1 MNCVICLT
9 ELVSSNDSLEHIIPA
24 SVGGKLKKRGVL
36 CRACNNTAG
45 EDWDS
50 DLARQLNFFSVT
62 FDVVRER
69 GPAPPEKVQT
79 SNGGEL
85 LLHPGK
91 PMTQVSPVF
100 KSTQLPGCI
109 AYEIQARSMDE
120 AKAMV
125 KKLARRHPD
134 LDVEAVLAS
143 AQISNDLLDGYI
155 HVSTDFAGV
164 LAGRSIV
171 KSALCWAALQGVPA
185 TVCHEAREYLTN
197 TAAEP
202 CFGFINEPD
211 PVLNRPIGVPLHC
224 VAVSSVGAAG
234 QLLGYVEFFG
244 WRRIVIQLARDYRG
258 PTVHASHFIDPRTS
272 EVLELD
278 VDLRFDHATVASIFD
293 YKHCL
298 PDQVIASAEPIIET
312 MLERLSKQETDR
324 ASAEMVERA
333 FRECGASEGEML
345 TEEHLRKL
353 AESMAEQIVQY
364 QAKLSKR

>member
-9 ELVSSNDSLEHIIPA
+9 ELVPSNDSLEHIIPA

-36 CRACNNTAG
+36 CKSCNNTAG

-62 FDVVRER
+62 FDVDRER
-69 GPAPPEKVQT
+69 GPAPPEKVRT
-79 SNGGEL
+79 STGEEL

-91 PMTQVSPVF
+91 PMTQVRPVF
-100 KSTQLPGCI
+100 KSTQLPGRI

-120 AKAMV
+120 AKAIV
-125 KKLARRHPD
+125 KKLARKHPD

-143 AQISNDLLDGYI
+143 AQISNELLDGYI
-155 HVSTDFAGV
+155 HVSTDFAGG

-211 PVLNRPIGVPLHC
+211 PVLNRPKGVPLHC
-224 VAVSSVGAAG
+224 VAVSSLGTAG

-244 WRRIVIQLARDYRG
+244 WRRIVIQLASDYRG
-258 PTVHASHFIDPRTS
+258 PAVHASHFIDPRTS

-278 VDLRFDHATVASIFD
+278 IELRFDHATVASIFD

-312 MLERLSKQETDR
+312 MLEKLSKQETDR

-345 TEEHLRKL
+345 TEEHLRRL
-353 AESMAEQIVQY
+353 SESMAKQIVQY
-364 QAKLSKR
+364 QTKLSKR